1 MDFRL
6 EVFVSVAH
14 HLNFTRA
21 ADELHISQ
29 PAISRHISEM
39 ESAYKVQLFERQG
52 GKVRLTAAGEIFLR
66 HAEAIMADYR
76 ALQLEMNLLTDNFVG
91 ELRVGASTTIAQYI
105 APPLIAKFI
114 GMFPEV
120 RLQVASGNTEQIE
133 QALEEHRIDIGLIE
147 GSHRK
152 PSLKY
157 TPFQKDELV
166 LVTSARN
173 KTADEVSVEELA
185 LLPLV
190 LREAGSGTLEVIE
203 QALALHGKKISQMN
217 VLLHLGSTESIK
229 LFLENSPSVFA
240 IVSIAAVTRELM
252 GNILKVIEVA
262 GLDLEREFAF
272 VARQGAHSDI
282 QERFMRFLI
291 REL

>member
-1 MDFRL
+1 VDFRL
-6 EVFVSVAH
+6 KVFVSVAH
-14 HLNFTRA
+14 NLNFTRA

-29 PAISRHISEM
+29 PAVSRHIQEL
-39 ESAYKVQLFERQG
+39 ESVYKVQLFERQG
-52 GKVRLTAAGEIFLR
+52 GKIGLTPQGEIFLK
-66 HAEAIMADYR
+66 HAETIIAAYK

-105 APPLIAKFI
+105 VPPLIAKFI

-120 RLQVASGNTEQIE
+120 RLTMTSGNTEQIE
-133 QALEEHRIDIGLIE
+133 QALEEHRIDIGLVE

-166 LVTSARN
+166 LVTGTRN
-173 KTADEVSVEELA
+173 KTADEVSINELA

-203 QALALHGKKISQMN
+203 QALAAHGKKLSQMN

-240 IVSIAAVTRELM
+240 IVSIAAVTRELV
-252 GNILKVIEVA
+252 GNILKVVEVTE
-262 GLDLEREFAF
+262 LDLSREFSF
-272 VARQGAHSDI
+272 VVEQGAYNDI
-282 QERFMRFLI
+282 QERFMHFLI